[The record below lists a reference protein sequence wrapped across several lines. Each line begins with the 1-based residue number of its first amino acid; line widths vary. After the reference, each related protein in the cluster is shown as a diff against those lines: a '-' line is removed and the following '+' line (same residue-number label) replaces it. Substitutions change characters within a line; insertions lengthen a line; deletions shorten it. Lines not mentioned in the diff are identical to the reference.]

1 MTTSEVLDALDAAI
15 REAPLEER
23 GGIVVQLA
31 TRLAQLGAGLAVPSA
46 NGKKD
51 PNPEAEPEL
60 LTPPE
65 AAGIFKVAPPW
76 FNRGP
81 QGQAFPRQEP
91 PGHRRDHTSGLQ
103 SP

>member
-51 PNPEAEPEL
+51 PNPEAEPEW
-60 LTPPE
+60 LTPLE
-65 AAGIFKVAPPW
+65 AAAIFKVTPRW
-76 FNRGP
+76 LNRATKGK
-81 QGQAFPRQEP
+81 AFRRQEP
-91 PGHRRDHTSGLQ
+91 EGQRNDDL
-103 SP
+103 